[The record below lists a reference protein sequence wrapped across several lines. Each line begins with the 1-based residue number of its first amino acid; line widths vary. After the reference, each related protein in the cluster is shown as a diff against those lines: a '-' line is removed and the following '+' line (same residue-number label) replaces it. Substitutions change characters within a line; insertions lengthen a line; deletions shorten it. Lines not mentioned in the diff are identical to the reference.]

1 METGMSL
8 MYNCQR
14 TVILELDNLIRPDSI
29 IPKFSL
35 VNNNNLVLWSNLQI
49 PSRRDDFHGG
59 LDEEGVVRG
68 EFDD

>member
-1 METGMSL
+1 MSL

-49 PSRRDDFHGG
+49 PSRRDDFHGR